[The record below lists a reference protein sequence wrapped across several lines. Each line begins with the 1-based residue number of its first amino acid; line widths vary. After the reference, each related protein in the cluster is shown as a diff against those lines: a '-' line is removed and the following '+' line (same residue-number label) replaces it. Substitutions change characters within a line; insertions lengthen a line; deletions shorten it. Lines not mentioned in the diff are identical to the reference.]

1 MAEDGGGSF
10 DRERAV
16 SLLQEATRLLQH
28 YSSNPSSL
36 NQQRNQQGIEDCVQ
50 SAPSNSTQ
58 NAPRAPL
65 TRRDPD
71 GESGQSRRLLEN
83 FQALFAPYSQRPR
96 PSATS
101 SVQISQPPAKK
112 AKLGKSK
119 VYFKRETWT
128 HDFFCLAD
136 RLQVVAPTKS
146 MKHSWLVWAEKMC
159 FNMKANA
166 AEVKA
171 KLEETYPKLCNGG
184 GFDILRRGPSV
195 MSRTPH
201 IVRSL

>member
-1 MAEDGGGSF
+1 M
-10 DRERAV
+10 V
-16 SLLQEATRLLQH
+16 
-28 YSSNPSSL
+28 
-36 NQQRNQQGIEDCVQ
+36 
-50 SAPSNSTQ
+50 
-58 NAPRAPL
+58 
-65 TRRDPD
+65 
-71 GESGQSRRLLEN
+71 LEN

-96 PSATS
+96 PSAIS

-119 VYFKRETWT
+119 VFFKRETWT

-136 RLQVVAPTKS
+136 RLQEVAPTKS
-146 MKHSWLVWAEKMC
+146 IKHILQLAGLGRKKVC

-184 GFDILRRGPSV
+184 GFDILRRGPSA
-195 MSRTPH
+195 SELSLITPPPSGYSVTFLRDVAGLGQAVAF
-201 IVRSL
+201 IRPLQANLNIDKMEETFDCEVCVLFLYVI